1 MTAAAKSSAHS
12 VVEAAP
18 RAKAFAGAI
27 VILYAVITFAWFLW
41 LFTREKAPPGAK
53 NVFPQKLKAATK

>member
-1 MTAAAKSSAHS
+1 MTNHRFVK
-12 VVEAAP
+12 
-18 RAKAFAGAI
+18 RTGIAI
-27 VILYAVITFAWFLW
+27 SLVILYAVITFAWFIW